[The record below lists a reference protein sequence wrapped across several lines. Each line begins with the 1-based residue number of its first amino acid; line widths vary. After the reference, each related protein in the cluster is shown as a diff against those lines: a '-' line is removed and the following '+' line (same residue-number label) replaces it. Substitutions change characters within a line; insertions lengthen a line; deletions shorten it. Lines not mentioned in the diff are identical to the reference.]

1 MKKSKIKLFTAIIL
15 CLLMAGCKIA
25 ANNGDKNPSDPTNVT
40 TPSDTDDSEDS
51 EDPVTPEDPDTP
63 ENPETPEDPDTP
75 EDNLENQ
82 KVYIGTW
89 VNTLETSKI
98 YLAEDGSFKCGLYNK
113 NGGLF
118 TCIYLKGTYS
128 IEENILTLNSEE
140 ISFDAEDWLPFTE
153 ATESFL
159 GSKDNY
165 KFIFGFA
172 MAEGKMILS
181 TSEGSDEYSKVC
193 DDEGD
198 ITFDVMPDDPETPE
212 ETVSLCGVNWEVI
225 NDQINGAY
233 YFDENGTYYGYS
245 TILAANKTTYARGTY
260 EILPDNKMNM
270 TIEESCFAKEPVSV
284 FEILINEDF
293 EMPEG
298 NFQWMPYTQED
309 PTIEIDYSLNNDKLT
324 LSMGEMIYEL
334 SLASVQPTDL
344 SGKKLCLTQSPD
356 LGYIFKDD
364 GIYELV
370 TRFSA
375 EAENS
380 IVYGKYVYNELFHTL
395 LIKPESIKLSNGT
408 TMLVDEYPDGEAY
421 FKDTYL
427 DYFDDENCKMVI
439 TSYNGTMSA
448 YVYVLV
454 DQAESYFF
462 SNKYYSTA
470 NNDRFYSTGNLISL
484 YLSEPDFS
492 DAYILEKIGNT
503 IKLRYIYGFPVEYD
517 GFYFDC
523 KENPDSSI
531 TLTSKI
537 GPGQTLKELKDSYGV
552 VSFVCKKF
560 KGNNQLRIV
569 PFINDD
575 VCHDDT
581 NNYYI
586 YCYISDGKISIPLYD
601 FEETYTEHF
610 DEDVPYFEA
619 GGYKFEYLPLEF
631 TFVEDAQ

>member
-1 MKKSKIKLFTAIIL
+1 
-15 CLLMAGCKIA
+15 MAGCKIA

-63 ENPETPEDPDTP
+63 ENPETPEDPVTPETPDTP
-75 EDNLENQ
+75 EDNQENQ
-82 KVYIGTW
+82 KAYIGTW
-89 VNTLETSKI
+89 GNTLETSKI

-153 ATESFL
+153 AIESFL

-193 DDEGD
+193 DGEGD
-198 ITFDVMPDDPETPE
+198 ITFALIPDDPEDPETPDPE
-212 ETVSLCGVNWEVI
+212 EPVSFCGKNWEMT
-225 NDQINGAY
+225 NDQMTLAY
-233 YFDENGTYYGYS
+233 YFDENGTYYS
-245 TILAANKTTYARGTY
+245 SMNLVNNNTTYGKGTY
-260 EILPDNKMNM
+260 EILSDNKINLKVS
-270 TIEESCFAKEPVSV
+270 EYCEAKVPFSV
-284 FEILINEDF
+284 FEANVNKNFD
-293 EMPEG
+293 MPEK
-298 NFQWMPYTQED
+298 NFLWQTPPADGKLTSELKYT
-309 PTIEIDYSLNNDKLT
+309 LNNNILT
-324 LSMGEMIYEL
+324 LSEGDTYIEL
-334 SLASVQPTDL
+334 SLASVQPKDL
-344 SGKKLCLTQSPD
+344 SGKKLCPPQAPNQS
-356 LGYIFKDD
+356 YIFKD
-364 GIYELV
+364 
-370 TRFSA
+370 
-375 EAENS
+375 NS
-380 IVYGKYVYNELFHTL
+380 TIEQDLILPDDTEYSTVSGKYVYNELFHTL

-408 TMLVDEYPDGEAY
+408 TILVDEYPDGEAY

-427 DYFDDENCKMVI
+427 DYFDDENCKMLI
-439 TSYNGTMSA
+439 TVSGGNISGSI
-448 YVYVLV
+448 YVLV

-470 NNDRFYSTGNLISL
+470 NNDLFYSTGNLVSL
-484 YLSEPDFS
+484 YLSELDLS
-492 DAYILEKIGNT
+492 DAYILEKIDNT

-537 GPGQTLKELKDSYGV
+537 GPGQTLKELKDSGGV